1 MFRASNAQFEE
12 RDTQVL
18 GISTNAR
25 AVQTAYSATLGN
37 IPYPILSDFWPHGSV
52 ARTYGIFNDEMGTC
66 RRAIIVIDK
75 EGVIRFKRVYASAG
89 DISIQEIVDEVD
101 KIQG

>member
-1 MFRASNAQFEE
+1 M
-12 RDTQVL
+12 
-18 GISTNAR
+18 AR
-25 AVQTAYSATLGN
+25 S
-37 IPYPILSDFWPHGSV
+37 
-52 ARTYGIFNDEMGTC
+52 YGIFNDEMGTS